1 MHHRRPMCSCT
12 LWYDMATGVSRC
24 TWRKTCSATVI
35 TLYLVVGRKNDPDL
49 DERQE
54 RAMDFESTTMTPVE

>member
-1 MHHRRPMCSCT
+1 
-12 LWYDMATGVSRC
+12 
-24 TWRKTCSATVI
+24 VI

-54 RAMDFESTTMTPVE
+54 RAMDFESTTMTPVEQLLGLQGSDGSSNVIMHVAESSVAAEQ